1 MREIDRARNEAT
13 KPLPA
18 GKGFGDGVVGRPYF
32 DNQVVEILDTT
43 LRDGEQTAGVS
54 FNANEKLAIAQL
66 LLEELKVDRIE
77 VASARVS
84 KGESEAFRRICAW
97 AADAGCLDRVEA
109 LGFVDDGVSVDWIAD
124 AGGKVI
130 NILAKGSLRHL
141 EKQLKKTPEQHAEDI
156 IRVIGHAGV
165 RGLAVNL
172 YLEDWSNGMADS
184 PDYVFGLLD
193 KLRFQP
199 IRHVMLPDT
208 LGVLNPWQVEEYIAR
223 MKQRFPSLAFDFHA
237 HNDYG
242 LAVAN
247 TLAAARAGVGGVHV
261 TVNGLGERSGNAP
274 VAGVVA
280 ALKDQ
285 LGCVIAVEEG
295 RLTHVCKYVESISGI
310 RIPDNEPVVG
320 ENVFTQSSGVHADG
334 DNKADLY
341 ANRLLPQRF
350 GRERSYALGKMSGK
364 ANIAKN
370 LDKLGIRLTPEQIK
384 LVTQRVVELGDK
396 KESLAPEDLPF
407 IVADVLKTTHNATQ
421 DNIHIVNYSLQ
432 LARGMRPVAIVKVS
446 IHGEEFEAAAP
457 GDGQYDAFMKALWII
472 YEKLGKKHPVL
483 TDYQVTIPPGGK
495 TDALVSASISW
506 KNGDYEF
513 KTRGIDSDQ
522 TEAAIKATVK
532 MLNIIENMDLNQ
544 LK

>member
-1 MREIDRARNEAT
+1 MQDSRI
-13 KPLPA
+13 
-18 GKGFGDGVVGRPYF
+18 
-32 DNQVVEILDTT
+32 EILDTT

-54 FNANEKLAIAQL
+54 FNPDEKLAIAQL
-66 LLEELKVDRIE
+66 LLDDLKVDRVE

-84 KGESEAFRRICAW
+84 KGETEAFRRICAW
-97 AADAGCLDRVEA
+97 AEGAGLLERVEA

-124 AGGKVI
+124 GGGKVV

-141 EKQLKKTPEQHAEDI
+141 EKQLGRTAEQHAEDI
-156 IRVIGHAGV
+156 IRVVDHAGV
-165 RGLAVNL
+165 RGMTVNL
-172 YLEDWSNGMADS
+172 YLEDWSNGMSDS
-184 PDYVFGLLD
+184 PFYVFGLLER
-193 KLRFQP
+193 LRFLP
-199 IRHVMLPDT
+199 IRRVMLPDT
-208 LGVLNPWQVEEYIAR
+208 LGVLNPWIVEEYVKR
-223 MKQRFPSLAFDFHA
+223 MRGQFPQMRFDFHG

-242 LAVAN
+242 LSVAN
-247 TLAAARAGVGGVHV
+247 TLAAVKAGVSGVHT

-274 VAGVVA
+274 IASVVA
-280 ALKDQ
+280 ALRDQ
-285 LGCVIAVEEG
+285 LGCEIGVDEA

-341 ANRLLPQRF
+341 ANPLLPQRF
-350 GRERSYALGKMSGK
+350 GRERTYALGKVSGK
-364 ANIAKN
+364 ANIIKN
-370 LDKLGIRLTPEQIK
+370 LDKLGIHLTPEQIK
-384 LVTQRVVELGDK
+384 LVTKRVVELGDK
-396 KESLAPEDLPF
+396 KEALAPEDLPF
-407 IVADVLKTTHNATQ
+407 IVADVLKTAHGATQ

-446 IHGEEFEAAAP
+446 IHGQEYEAAAP

-472 YEKLGKKHPVL
+472 YEKLGKRHPVL

-495 TDALVSASISW
+495 TDALVATTISW
-506 KNGDYEF
+506 KDGANAF

>member
-1 MREIDRARNEAT
+1 MKTLKEHAN
-13 KPLPA
+13 K
-18 GKGFGDGVVGRPYF
+18 VV
-32 DNQVVEILDTT
+32 ILDTT

-54 FNANEKLAIAQL
+54 FNADEKLAIAQL
-66 LLEELKVDRIE
+66 LLEELRVDRVE

-97 AADAGCLDRVEA
+97 AASAGCLYRVEA

-124 AGGKVI
+124 AGGRVV

-141 EKQLKKTPEQHAEDI
+141 EKQLKKTPEQHAEAI
-156 IRVIGHAGV
+156 IRVIAHAAE
-165 RGLAVNL
+165 RGLSVNL

-184 PDYVFGLLD
+184 PEYVFGLLER
-193 KLRFQP
+193 LRSQP
-199 IRHVMLPDT
+199 LRHVMLPDT
-208 LGVLNPWQVEEYIAR
+208 LGVLNPWQVEAFVAQMRE
-223 MKQRFPSLAFDFHA
+223 RFPEMAFDFHA

-247 TLAAARAGVGGVHV
+247 TLAAVRAGISGVHV

-274 VAGVVA
+274 VASVVA
-280 ALKDQ
+280 ALRDQ
-285 LGCVIAVEEG
+285 LGCTLAADESK
-295 RLTHVCKYVESISGI
+295 LTHVCKYVESISGI
-310 RIPDNEPVVG
+310 RIPGNQPVVG

-334 DNKADLY
+334 DNKANLY

-364 ANIAKN
+364 ANIVKN
-370 LDKLGIRLTPEQIK
+370 LDKLGLRLTPEQVK

-396 KESLAPEDLPF
+396 KESLAAEDLPF
-407 IVADVLKTTHNATQ
+407 IIADVLKTAHGATQ

-446 IHGEEFEAAAP
+446 IHGEEYEAAAP

-472 YEKLGKKHPVL
+472 YEKLGKSHPVL

-495 TDALVSASISW
+495 TDALVSASIAW
-506 KNGDYEF
+506 KKGDYEF
-513 KTRGIDSDQ
+513 KTRGIYSDQ

>member
-1 MREIDRARNEAT
+1 M
-13 KPLPA
+13 KPLKEHA
-18 GKGFGDGVVGRPYF
+18 NKVV
-32 DNQVVEILDTT
+32 ILDTT

-54 FNANEKLAIAQL
+54 FNADEKLAIAQL
-66 LLEELKVDRIE
+66 LLEELRVDRVE

-97 AADAGCLDRVEA
+97 AASAGCLDRVEA

-124 AGGKVI
+124 AGGRVV

-141 EKQLKKTPEQHAEDI
+141 EKQLKKTPEQHAEAI
-156 IRVIGHAGV
+156 IRVIAHAAE
-165 RGLAVNL
+165 RGLSVNL

-184 PDYVFGLLD
+184 PEYVFGLLER
-193 KLRFQP
+193 LRSQP
-199 IRHVMLPDT
+199 LRHVMLPDT
-208 LGVLNPWQVEEYIAR
+208 LGVLNPWQVEAFVTQMRE
-223 MKQRFPSLAFDFHA
+223 RFPEMAFDFHA

-247 TLAAARAGVGGVHV
+247 TLAAVRAGISGVHV

-280 ALKDQ
+280 ALRDQ
-285 LGCVIAVEEG
+285 LGCPLGVDESK
-295 RLTHVCKYVESISGI
+295 LTHVCKYVESISGI
-310 RIPDNEPVVG
+310 RIPGNEPVVG

-341 ANRLLPQRF
+341 ANPLLPQRF
-350 GRERSYALGKMSGK
+350 GRTRSYALGKMSGK
-364 ANIAKN
+364 ANIVKN
-370 LDKLGIRLTPEQIK
+370 LDKLGIRLTPEQVR

-396 KESLAPEDLPF
+396 KEALAAEDLPF
-407 IVADVLKTTHNATQ
+407 IIADVLKTAHSAAQ

-432 LARGMRPVAIVKVS
+432 LARGMRPVAVVKVN
-446 IHGEEFEAAAP
+446 IHGQEYEAASP

-472 YEKLGKKHPVL
+472 YEKLGKSHPVL

-506 KNGDYEF
+506 KDGDYEF

>member
-1 MREIDRARNEAT
+1 MKE
-13 KPLPA
+13 
-18 GKGFGDGVVGRPYF
+18 VGNRI
-32 DNQVVEILDTT
+32 EILDTT

-54 FNANEKLAIAQL
+54 FNPDEKLAIAQL
-66 LLEELKVDRIE
+66 LLDELHVDRVE

-84 KGESEAFRRICAW
+84 KGESQAFRRICAW
-97 AADAGCLDRVEA
+97 AASAGCLERVEA
-109 LGFVDDGVSVDWIAD
+109 LGFVDDGLSVDWIAD
-124 AGGKVI
+124 AGGKVV

-141 EKQLKKTPEQHAEDI
+141 EKQLKKSPEQHAEDI
-156 IRVIGHAGV
+156 IRVIGHASV
-165 RGLAVNL
+165 RGLSVNL

-184 PDYVFGLLD
+184 PEYVFSLLD
-193 KLRFQP
+193 MLRFQP
-199 IRHVMLPDT
+199 VRRVMLPDT
-208 LGVLNPWQVEEYIAR
+208 LGVLNPWQVEEYIGR
-223 MKQRFPSLAFDFHA
+223 IRERFPLMRFDFHA

-247 TLAAARAGVGGVHV
+247 TLAAARAGVGGVHT
-261 TVNGLGERSGNAP
+261 TVNGLGERSGNAT
-274 VAGVVA
+274 VGGVVA
-280 ALKDQ
+280 AHQDQ
-285 LGCVIAVEEG
+285 LGCTVGVDES
-295 RLTHVCKYVESISGI
+295 RLTHVCRYVESISGI

-350 GRERSYALGKMSGK
+350 GRTRSYALGKMSGK
-364 ANIAKN
+364 ANIVKN
-370 LDKLGIRLTPEQIK
+370 LDKLGIKLTPEQVK

-396 KESLAPEDLPF
+396 KEALAAEDLPF
-407 IVADVLKTTHNATQ
+407 IIADVLKTAHNPTQ

-446 IHGEEFEAAAP
+446 IHGQEYEASAP

-472 YEKLGKKHPVL
+472 YEKLGKSHPVL

-506 KNGDYEF
+506 KDGTYEF

-544 LK
+544 LI

>member
-1 MREIDRARNEAT
+1 MNA
-13 KPLPA
+13 
-18 GKGFGDGVVGRPYF
+18 KGNRI
-32 DNQVVEILDTT
+32 EILDTT

-54 FNANEKLAIAQL
+54 FNADEKLAIAQL
-66 LLEELKVDRIE
+66 LVEELKVDRLE

-84 KGESEAFRRICAW
+84 KGESEAFRRICTW
-97 AADAGCLDRVEA
+97 AAAAGCLDRIEA

-124 AGGKVI
+124 AGGRVV

-141 EKQLKKTPEQHAEDI
+141 VGQLGKTPEQHAADI
-156 IRVIGHAGV
+156 IRVIEHASV
-165 RGLAVNL
+165 RGMVVNL

-193 KLRFQP
+193 QLRFQP
-199 IRHVMLPDT
+199 VRRVMLPDT
-208 LGVLNPWQVEEYIAR
+208 LGVLNPWLVESYITR
-223 MKQRFPSLAFDFHA
+223 MRERFPHMRFDYHG

-242 LAVAN
+242 LAIAN
-247 TLAAARAGVGGVHV
+247 TLAAARAGVSGVHV

-274 VAGVVA
+274 LAGVVA
-280 ALKDQ
+280 ALQDH
-285 LGCVIAVEEG
+285 LDCAVGVDESK
-295 RLTHVCKYVESISGI
+295 LTHVCKYVESISGI

-334 DNKADLY
+334 DTKAGLY
-341 ANRLLPQRF
+341 ANPLLPQRF
-350 GRERSYALGKMSGK
+350 GRTRSYALGKMSGK
-364 ANIAKN
+364 ANIVMN
-370 LDKLGIRLTPEQIK
+370 LDKLGIRLTPDQIK

-396 KESLAPEDLPF
+396 KEALAAEDLPF
-407 IVADVLKTTHNATQ
+407 IIADVLKTSHNPAQ

-432 LARGMRPVAIVKVS
+432 LARGMRPVAVVKVS
-446 IHGEEFEAAAP
+446 IHGEEYEAASP
-457 GDGQYDAFMKALWII
+457 GDGQYDAFMKALWVI
-472 YEKLGKKHPVL
+472 YEKLGKSHPVL

-495 TDALVSASISW
+495 TDALVSASIAW
-506 KNGDYEF
+506 KKGDYEF

>member
-1 MREIDRARNEAT
+1 MSRKT
-13 KPLPA
+13 KSKNLSA
-18 GKGFGDGVVGRPYF
+18 NANKI
-32 DNQVVEILDTT
+32 ELLDTT

-124 AGGKVI
+124 AGGKVV

-156 IRVIGHAGV
+156 IRVIGHASV

-193 KLRFQP
+193 RLRFQP
-199 IRHVMLPDT
+199 IRRVMLPDT
-208 LGVLNPWQVEEYIAR
+208 LGVLNPWKVEEYIVR
-223 MKQRFPSLAFDFHA
+223 MKQRFPNLAFDFHA

-247 TLAAARAGVGGVHV
+247 TLAAARAGVSGVHV

-274 VAGVVA
+274 AASVVA

-285 LGCVIAVEEG
+285 LGCIVGVEEG
-295 RLTHVCKYVESISGI
+295 ALTHVCKYVESISGI
-310 RIPDNEPVVG
+310 SIPDNQPVVG

-341 ANRLLPQRF
+341 ANPLLPQRF

-364 ANIAKN
+364 ANIVKN
-370 LDKLGIRLTPEQIK
+370 LDKLGIRLTPEQVK

-446 IHGEEFEAAAP
+446 IHGEEYEAAAP

>member
-1 MREIDRARNEAT
+1 M
-13 KPLPA
+13 
-18 GKGFGDGVVGRPYF
+18 
-32 DNQVVEILDTT
+32 
-43 LRDGEQTAGVS
+43 RDGEQTAGVS
-54 FNANEKLAIAQL
+54 FNAHEKLAIARL
-66 LLEELKVDRIE
+66 LLEELKVDRVE
-77 VASARVS
+77 VVSARVS
-84 KGESEAFRRICAW
+84 QGESEAFKRICDW
-97 AADAGCLDRVEA
+97 AAKAGCLDRVEA

-124 AGGKVI
+124 AGGRVV

-141 EKQLKKTPEQHAEDI
+141 EKQLNKTPEQHAEDI

-165 RGLAVNL
+165 RGLSVNI

-184 PDYVFGLLD
+184 PEYIFDLLD
-193 KLRFQP
+193 RLRFQP
-199 IRHVMLPDT
+199 IKHVMLPDT
-208 LGVLNPWQVEEYIAR
+208 LGVLNPWQVETYIGR
-223 MKQRFPSLAFDFHA
+223 MRERFPSLLFDFHA

-242 LAVAN
+242 LSVAN
-247 TLAAARAGVGGVHV
+247 TLAAVRAGVNCVHT

-274 VAGVVA
+274 VAAVVA
-280 ALKDQ
+280 ALQDQ
-285 LGCVIAVEEG
+285 LGCCVGVQEAK
-295 RLTHVCKYVESISGI
+295 LSHVCKYVESISGI

-334 DNKADLY
+334 DNKANLY

-364 ANIAKN
+364 ANIVKN
-370 LDKLGIRLTPEQIK
+370 LDKLGIHLTPEQVK

-396 KESLAPEDLPF
+396 KEALAAEDLPF
-407 IVADVLKTTHNATQ
+407 IVADVLKTANAAQ

-432 LARGMRPVAIVKVS
+432 LARGMRPVAVVKVR
-446 IHGEEFEAAAP
+446 IHGEEYEAASP

-472 YEKLGKKHPVL
+472 YDKLGKKHPVL
-483 TDYQVTIPPGGK
+483 TDYQITIPPGGK
-495 TDALVSASISW
+495 TDALVSAIISW
-506 KNGDYEF
+506 KDGDNEF

>member
-1 MREIDRARNEAT
+1 MKEIDSIRSEAT
-13 KPLPA
+13 KPLPG
-18 GKGFGDGVVGRPYF
+18 GKGFGDGVIREGGCRAAI
-32 DNQVVEILDTT
+32 ELLDTT

-54 FNANEKLAIAQL
+54 FNANEKLAIVQL
-66 LLEELKVDRIE
+66 LLEELKVDRVE

-97 AADAGCLDRVEA
+97 ATGAGCLGRIEA

-141 EKQLKKTPEQHAEDI
+141 EKQLKKTPQQHAEDI

-165 RGLAVNL
+165 RGLSVNL

-184 PDYVFGLLD
+184 PDYVFGLLEA
-193 KLRFQP
+193 LRFQP
-199 IRHVMLPDT
+199 VGRVMLPDT
-208 LGVLNPWQVEEYIAR
+208 LGVLNPWLVEEYIGR
-223 MKQRFPSLAFDFHA
+223 MRARFPQLRFDFHA

-247 TLAAARAGVGGVHV
+247 SLAAARAGVSGVHV

-274 VAGVVA
+274 LASVVA

-285 LGCVIAVEEG
+285 LGCQVSVDEAN
-295 RLTHVCKYVESISGI
+295 LSHVCKYVESISGI

-334 DNKADLY
+334 DSKADLY

-350 GRERSYALGKMSGK
+350 GRTRSYALGKMSGK
-364 ANIAKN
+364 ANIVKN
-370 LDKLGIRLTPEQIK
+370 LDKLGIQLTPEQIK

-396 KESLAPEDLPF
+396 KEALAAEDLPF
-407 IVADVLKTTHNATQ
+407 IIADVLKTAHNATQ

-446 IHGEEFEAAAP
+446 IHGEEYEASAS

-472 YEKLGKKHPVL
+472 YEKLGKSHPVL

-506 KNGDYEF
+506 KNGDTEF

>member
-1 MREIDRARNEAT
+1 MNA
-13 KPLPA
+13 
-18 GKGFGDGVVGRPYF
+18 KGNRI
-32 DNQVVEILDTT
+32 EILDTT

-54 FNANEKLAIAQL
+54 FNADEKLAIAQL
-66 LLEELKVDRIE
+66 LVEELKVDRLE

-84 KGESEAFRRICAW
+84 KGESEAFRRICTW
-97 AADAGCLDRVEA
+97 AAAAGCLDRIEA

-124 AGGKVI
+124 AGGRVV

-141 EKQLKKTPEQHAEDI
+141 VGQLGKTPEQHAADI
-156 IRVIGHAGV
+156 IRVIGHASV
-165 RGLAVNL
+165 RGMVVNL

-184 PDYVFGLLD
+184 PDYVFNLLD
-193 KLRFQP
+193 QLRFQP
-199 IRHVMLPDT
+199 VRRVMLPDT
-208 LGVLNPWQVEEYIAR
+208 LGVLNPWQVETYIAQMR
-223 MKQRFPSLAFDFHA
+223 ERFPSLCFDFHA

-242 LAVAN
+242 LAIAN
-247 TLAAARAGVGGVHV
+247 TLAAARAGVSGVHV

-274 VAGVVA
+274 LAGVVA
-280 ALKDQ
+280 ALQDH
-285 LGCVIAVEEG
+285 LGCAVGVDETK
-295 RLTHVCKYVESISGI
+295 LTHVCKYVESISGI

-334 DNKADLY
+334 DTKAGLY
-341 ANRLLPQRF
+341 ANPLLPQRF
-350 GRERSYALGKMSGK
+350 GRTRSYALGKMSGK
-364 ANIAKN
+364 ANIVMN
-370 LDKLGIRLTPEQIK
+370 LDKLGIRLTPDQVK

-396 KESLAPEDLPF
+396 KEALAAEDLPF
-407 IVADVLKTTHNATQ
+407 IIADVLKTSHNPSQ

-432 LARGMRPVAIVKVS
+432 LARGMRPVAVVKVS
-446 IHGEEFEAAAP
+446 IHGEEYEAAAP
-457 GDGQYDAFMKALWII
+457 GDGQYDAFMKALWVI
-472 YEKLGKKHPVL
+472 YEKLGKTHPVL

-495 TDALVSASISW
+495 TDALVSASIAW
-506 KNGDYEF
+506 KKGDYEF